1 MSAPLEMVESY
12 LPPNPAG
19 PIIVDETQPVRI
31 IEVKAPSAWDDVEFQ
46 EHLAIGDGW
55 SSFLDVPE
63 WRSRAATLLSGLTLD
78 KRMYACETFVLDDII
93 EPLVAGTATL
103 PDPNDEDAA

>member
-1 MSAPLEMVESY
+1 MVESY

-55 SSFLDVPE
+55 SSFLDVPGG
-63 WRSRAATLLSGLTLD
+63 GLGP
-78 KRMYACETFVLDDII
+78 RRY
-93 EPLVAGTATL
+93 
-103 PDPNDEDAA
+103 